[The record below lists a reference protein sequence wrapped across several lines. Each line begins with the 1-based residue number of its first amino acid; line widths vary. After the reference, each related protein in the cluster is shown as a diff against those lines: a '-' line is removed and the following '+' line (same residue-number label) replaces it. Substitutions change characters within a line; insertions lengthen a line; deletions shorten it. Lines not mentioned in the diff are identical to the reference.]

1 MNTWELS
8 ENTFSSFSSQ
18 CNLVYRSKVYR
29 SKLFSPT
36 FTKWR
41 SLSRKHITHRFDSIA
56 SHCWTIIWLRVWNIE
71 LTLAPSLQIK
81 PRKHSAGKHTWQSF
95 WKTKDCGR
103 TAKARVFYPE
113 AAIWKHVWRNLFFDQ
128 VKLFRSA
135 TSLKTRSSRR
145 CILVN
150 FVKFVKT
157 TFLQKTTGR
166 LLLIKGALSGLRQF
180 FATENPLKMM
190 KNTFFSPQD
199 IFVLKIS
206 KFLSWHFGHV
216 SKRLD

>member
-36 FTKWR
+36 FTRWR

-56 SHCWTIIWLRVWNIE
+56 SHCWTIIRLRVWNIE

-81 PRKHSAGKHTWQSF
+81 EKTLSRKTYV
-95 WKTKDCGR
+95 TKFLKRQKIVVGQQ
-103 TAKARVFYPE
+103 TARVFYAE
-113 AAIWKHVWRNLFFDQ
+113 AAIWKHVCRNLFFDQ

-135 TSLKTRSSRR
+135 TSLKTRS
-145 CILVN
+145 
-150 FVKFVKT
+150 
-157 TFLQKTTGR
+157 
-166 LLLIKGALSGLRQF
+166 
-180 FATENPLKMM
+180 
-190 KNTFFSPQD
+190 
-199 IFVLKIS
+199 
-206 KFLSWHFGHV
+206 
-216 SKRLD
+216 